1 MRENIRR
8 CRQNSKDLYPWG
20 SYQRCPRTVSTYPV
34 FMNTAR
40 QEKKEQ
46 ARRDAEL
53 VRRARRG
60 DVAAYDRLVE
70 IYQTRVYG
78 LIYNMTGNR
87 EDAEDL
93 TQDVFIRAY
102 KALPN
107 FSGRSSFYTWIYRIA
122 VNRTINFLKQ
132 RNRVK
137 RLSLDDVDLGLERDP
152 AYVEISGRN
161 SPARDL
167 SITELQERLN
177 KALQT
182 LSEKHRTVVVLHDI
196 QGVPHEEIARM
207 LHCSPGTVRSRLF
220 YARQLLQAELQDLA
234 P

>member
-1 MRENIRR
+1 
-8 CRQNSKDLYPWG
+8 
-20 SYQRCPRTVSTYPV
+20 
-34 FMNTAR
+34 MNTAR

-196 QGVPHEEIARM
+196 QGVPHEEISRM

>member
-1 MRENIRR
+1 
-8 CRQNSKDLYPWG
+8 
-20 SYQRCPRTVSTYPV
+20 
-34 FMNTAR
+34 MNTAR
-40 QEKKEQ
+40 QGKKEQ
-46 ARRDAEL
+46 DRRDAEL

-102 KALPN
+102 KALPK